1 ERGDVEVADIEVVS
15 DDFIQDWVGR
25 IALEDDKVATVDIL
39 HPEDPVVVDEGFGT
53 NGKIGNRGA
62 PRAGPPRELIGD
74 PERAV
79 GIHIDAAE
87 IAFTAVAVVVAAPLD
102 EHRGL
107 HRSSWVGWFAPG
119 DPDGHVIGRSVGP
132 RLDITHG
139 DVAVGV
145 DIDAGVHEVGVV
157 AGADVALVH
166 QGGIVDVADAEL
178 VPAGVVLR
186 GADTGLQAS
195 DNEVIGFRRLHDIR
209 GSAGRDFRAVRVQ
222 GVVDRVEGI
231 DGDVL

>member
-1 ERGDVEVADIEVVS
+1 DEHVPLDVVQDRPQATDIHGIVASAFIHRHGRTENGIFDVDRFAAAAELNVDAGERGDVEVADIEVVS

-119 DPDGHVIGRSVGP
+119 DPDG
-132 RLDITHG
+132 
-139 DVAVGV
+139 
-145 DIDAGVHEVGVV
+145 
-157 AGADVALVH
+157 
-166 QGGIVDVADAEL
+166 
-178 VPAGVVLR
+178 
-186 GADTGLQAS
+186 
-195 DNEVIGFRRLHDIR
+195 
-209 GSAGRDFRAVRVQ
+209 
-222 GVVDRVEGI
+222 
-231 DGDVL
+231 